1 MLSLKSITKIIII
14 SSCIFIIYSVYG
26 LWTNT
31 EMDASPR
38 CANSGFNKSLTNGPQ
53 IHLRDFQREFIND
66 LLTSGKIHTDMNIF
80 AVQ

>member
-38 CANSGFNKSLTNGPQ
+38 SANSGFNKSHTNGPQ

-66 LLTSGKIHTDMNIF
+66 LLTSGKIHTDMNVF

>member
-14 SSCIFIIYSVYG
+14 SSCNFIIYSVYG
-26 LWTNT
+26 LRTNT

-38 CANSGFNKSLTNGPQ
+38 SANSGFNKSLTNGPQ
-53 IHLRDFQREFIND
+53 ILLQDFQREFIND

>member
-38 CANSGFNKSLTNGPQ
+38 GANSGFNKSLTNGPQ

>member
-38 CANSGFNKSLTNGPQ
+38 NANSGFNKSLTNGPQ

-66 LLTSGKIHTDMNIF
+66 LLTSGKIHTDMNVF

>member
-14 SSCIFIIYSVYG
+14 SSYNFSIYSVYG

-31 EMDASPR
+31 EIDASPR
-38 CANSGFNKSLTNGPQ
+38 SAYSGFNKSLTNGPQ